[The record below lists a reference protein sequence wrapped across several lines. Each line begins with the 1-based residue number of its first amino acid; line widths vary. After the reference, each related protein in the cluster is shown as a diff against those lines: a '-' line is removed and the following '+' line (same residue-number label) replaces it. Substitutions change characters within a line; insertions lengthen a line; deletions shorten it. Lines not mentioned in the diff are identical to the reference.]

1 MDKKILTRL
10 VRSGLAMGMIL
21 AVLLTGWGGALP
33 ARSAGANS
41 PSGQVR
47 PPRMEGPYLSSE
59 IRPAVF
65 NGNLNEL
72 AQAPGETPDSPGI
85 LRYTPGQQPKESI
98 PQNMQWVDPVA
109 QSAEADGLMPN
120 PAASFRGL
128 NYGNNGSGFPPD
140 TVGDVGP
147 NHYIQAVNT
156 SIGIF
161 DKSSGA
167 LLVNPA
173 LTFDQFFP
181 AYVGAPC
188 DNNNRGDPVVLYDP
202 LVGRWLVSDFAWVNQ
217 STGPFY
223 QCIAVSQSSD
233 PVSGGWYYYALQAD
247 TGNFAGYLNDYPKLG
262 VWADGWYMTAN
273 MFQMTPPYT
282 GFGVRLWALDR
293 NAMINNQPL
302 NAIYFDCTAL
312 ECASLLPAN
321 LRGALPPPGSPAYFA
336 AVAAPDSLELW
347 RFQTDWTTPGNS
359 TLTGPI
365 SLSVAEFAQAPFVP
379 QLGQSRTL
387 DTVSPRLMMQ
397 LQYRNLGGVESLWAN
412 HTVLSGGVAGVR
424 WYEVRDPGGTPFVAQ
439 QSTYQPDSNHRW
451 MGSLAV
457 DQDGNMALGYSI
469 SSASMYPGIRYAGR
483 LRGEVPNLLPQAE
496 AVLVGG
502 TGSQTNYSRWGDYSA
517 MSVDPVDDCTFWY
530 TQEYYETTG
539 INWQTRIGA
548 FKFPSCGVDQS
559 HFDRRGAQQPEQPA
573 RALGAGDGGIRRA
586 DHERPGR
593 RRRERIR
600 CDCCRA
606 RIP

>member
-1 MDKKILTRL
+1 M
-10 VRSGLAMGMIL
+10 
-21 AVLLTGWGGALP
+21 
-33 ARSAGANS
+33 
-41 PSGQVR
+41 
-47 PPRMEGPYLSSE
+47 
-59 IRPAVF
+59 
-65 NGNLNEL
+65 
-72 AQAPGETPDSPGI
+72 
-85 LRYTPGQQPKESI
+85 
-98 PQNMQWVDPVA
+98 
-109 QSAEADGLMPN
+109 
-120 PAASFRGL
+120 
-128 NYGNNGSGFPPD
+128 
-140 TVGDVGP
+140 
-147 NHYIQAVNT
+147 
-156 SIGIF
+156 
-161 DKSSGA
+161 
-167 LLVNPA
+167 
-173 LTFDQFFP
+173 
-181 AYVGAPC
+181 
-188 DNNNRGDPVVLYDP
+188 VLYDP

-223 QCIAVSQSSD
+223 QCIAVSQTSD

-302 NAIYFDCTAL
+302 NPIYFDCTAL

-347 RFQTDWTTPGNS
+347 RFHTDWTTPGNS

-483 LRGEVPNLLPQAE
+483 LMGETPNQLPQAE
-496 AVLVGG
+496 ATLVNGSGAQSNLPALGRLFGDERGPAGRLHVLVHPGILRHHRDQLADAHRRFQIPIVRGG
-502 TGSQTNYSRWGDYSA
+502 
-517 MSVDPVDDCTFWY
+517 
-530 TQEYYETTG
+530 
-539 INWQTRIGA
+539 
-548 FKFPSCGVDQS
+548 QS
-559 HFDRRGAQQPEQPA
+559 HSDWDGAQQPEQPA
-573 RALGAGDGGIRRA
+573 RALAPVTAVSAGQTMSALADERRVC
-586 DHERPGR
+586 
-593 RRRERIR
+593 IR